1 MKKLFI
7 FLLIILVVSQFRLQA
22 SPKDT
27 VKIGFYL
34 QNLYDF
40 NFTDREYTADFWLWL
55 LYKNDSL
62 FTEENITNLLEIP
75 KNKSASASS
84 TVIEKK
90 KQYNWAAIN
99 YKATMQQPWVIKNFP
114 FDEQT
119 LHIRIEDGEHDIQE
133 VVFTADT
140 KNSKYNKNIAVE
152 GWYIKDFKVEPKT
165 IVYETSYGDPEIAD
179 GQSKY
184 PAIDVTIQMKRNS
197 FGLFLKLFSGVYIA
211 FFIAMVNLFIDATE
225 ADPRFG
231 LPVGGL
237 FAAVGNKYIVDSILP
252 ESPTFTLVDKVHA
265 IAFFFIFINILISV
279 YSMYLMKTDQEA
291 KAKKIDKITFYVLVS
306 LFVFANLVTIISAA
320 L

>member
-1 MKKLFI
+1 MKKLC
-7 FLLIILVVSQFRLQA
+7 IILISVFTLFQSYA
-22 SPKDT
+22 TPTDT
-27 VKIGFYL
+27 VKVGFYL

-40 NFTDREYTADFWLWL
+40 KFTDREYTADFWLWL
-55 LYKNDSL
+55 VYKNDSL
-62 FTEENITNLLEIP
+62 FTQENVSQLIEIP
-75 KNKSASASS
+75 KNKSVSTSS
-84 TVIEKK
+84 CTVEKK
-90 KQYNWAAIN
+90 KGYNWAAIN

-119 LHIRIEDGEHDIQE
+119 LHIRIEDGEHENKE
-133 VVFTADT
+133 VVFTADV
-140 KNSKYNKNIAVE
+140 KNSKYAKDIVVE
-152 GWYIKDFKVEPKT
+152 GWRVKDFKIESKT
-165 IVYETSYGDPEIAD
+165 IVYESTYGNPELPD

-184 PAIDVTIQMKRNS
+184 PAVDVTIQMKRNS

-265 IAFFFIFINILISV
+265 IAFFFIFINILVSV
-279 YSMYLMKTDQEA
+279 YSMYLMKTEQEE
-291 KAKKIDKITFYVLVS
+291 KAKKIDKITFYTLVS
-306 LFVFANLVTIISAA
+306 LFVIANLITILPAA